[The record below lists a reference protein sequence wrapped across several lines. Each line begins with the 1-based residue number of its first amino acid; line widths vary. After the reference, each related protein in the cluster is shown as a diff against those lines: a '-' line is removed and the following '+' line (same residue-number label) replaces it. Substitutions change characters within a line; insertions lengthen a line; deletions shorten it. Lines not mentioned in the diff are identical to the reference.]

1 MCIWWRDWNQPS
13 DEGLHEN
20 NKRNMC
26 VPKCAVFFSV
36 PHDGDGEKY
45 KTCSLGRG
53 FRREKKI
60 KTKCEQFERTKN
72 IVEDCH

>member
-26 VPKCAVFFSV
+26 MPKCAVFFSV

-45 KTCSLGRG
+45 KTHSFGRG
-53 FRREKKI
+53 SRREKK
-60 KTKCEQFERTKN
+60 
-72 IVEDCH
+72 